1 MRIADTT
8 EAITAT
14 ENHELTLDT
23 DDSGAGTATKISK
36 ASDSYSVNAGEVHQ
50 LEFIS
55 CATTTT
61 VQLPPGDNGKKSRFT
76 STEHDCQESFTTRR
90 SQIETVPGFGP

>member
-23 DDSGAGTATKISK
+23 DDSGTGAATKISK
-36 ASDSYSVNAGEVHQ
+36 ASDSYSVNAGEVH
-50 LEFIS
+50 
-55 CATTTT
+55 
-61 VQLPPGDNGKKSRFT
+61 
-76 STEHDCQESFTTRR
+76 
-90 SQIETVPGFGP
+90 